1 MDEKIYGVLLEIL
14 EELKFLNGR
23 KKEKKFLTT
32 EQKIEKFV
40 EYILNFESNGLSK
53 ADLRASK
60 IVSNPLFKSFWDNNQ
75 AKIIEIMKTRHN
87 IFLSRCVEGYYLYK
101 KPLKIDIGD

>member
-23 KKEKKFLTT
+23 KKEKNLTT

-40 EYILNFESNGLSK
+40 EYILNFENNGLSK

-87 IFLSRCVEGYYLYK
+87 IFLSHCVEGYYLYK
-101 KPLKIDIGD
+101 KPLRIDIGD

>member
-1 MDEKIYGVLLEIL
+1 MEEKIYGVLLEIL
-14 EELKFLNGR
+14 EELKILNSR
-23 KKEKKFLTT
+23 KKEKKLTT
-32 EQKIEKFV
+32 DQKIVKFV
-40 EYILNFESNGLSK
+40 EYILNVEGNGLSK

-101 KPLKIDIGD
+101 KPLNFNK

>member
-23 KKEKKFLTT
+23 KKEKNLTT

-40 EYILNFESNGLSK
+40 EYILNFENNGLSK

>member
-14 EELKFLNGR
+14 EELKFLNDR
-23 KKEKKFLTT
+23 KKEKKLTT

-40 EYILNFESNGLSK
+40 EYILSFEGNGLSK

-60 IVSNPLFKSFWDNNQ
+60 IVSNPLFKNFWDNNQ
-75 AKIIEIMKTRHN
+75 AKIVEIMKTRHN
-87 IFLSRCVEGYYLYK
+87 IFLSHCVDGYYLYK
-101 KPLKIDIGD
+101 KPLNFSK

>member
-1 MDEKIYGVLLEIL
+1 MEEKIYGVLLEIL

-23 KKEKKFLTT
+23 KKEKNLTT

-40 EYILNFESNGLSK
+40 EYILNFENNGLSK

>member
-1 MDEKIYGVLLEIL
+1 MDEKIYDVLLEIL

-23 KKEKKFLTT
+23 KKEKILTT
-32 EQKIEKFV
+32 EQKIEKFI
-40 EYILNFESNGLSK
+40 EYILNFEGNGLSK

-87 IFLSRCVEGYYLYK
+87 IFLSHCVDGYYLYK
-101 KPLKIDIGD
+101 KPLRVDIGD

>member
-23 KKEKKFLTT
+23 KKEKILTT

-40 EYILNFESNGLSK
+40 EYILNFEGNGLSK

-60 IVSNPLFKSFWDNNQ
+60 IVSNPLFKNFWDNNQ
-75 AKIIEIMKTRHN
+75 AKIIEIMKTGHN
-87 IFLSRCVEGYYLYK
+87 ILLSHCVEGYYLYK
-101 KPLKIDIGD
+101 KPLNFDK

>member
-1 MDEKIYGVLLEIL
+1 MDEKIYNVLLEIL

-23 KKEKKFLTT
+23 KKEKNLTT

-53 ADLRASK
+53 SDLRASK

-75 AKIIEIMKTRHN
+75 AKIIEIMKTKHN

-101 KPLKIDIGD
+101 KPLNFDK

>member
-1 MDEKIYGVLLEIL
+1 MDEKIYDVLLEIL

-23 KKEKKFLTT
+23 KKENFLTT

-40 EYILNFESNGLSK
+40 EYILNFKSNGLSK

-87 IFLSRCVEGYYLYK
+87 IFLSHCVDGYYLYK
-101 KPLKIDIGD
+101 KPLRVDIGD